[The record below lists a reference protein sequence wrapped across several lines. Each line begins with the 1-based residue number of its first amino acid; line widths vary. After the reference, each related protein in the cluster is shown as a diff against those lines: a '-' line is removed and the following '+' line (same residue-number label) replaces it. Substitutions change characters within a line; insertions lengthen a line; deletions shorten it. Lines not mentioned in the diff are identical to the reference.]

1 MRLIRLLIA
10 RLHLRMSLR
19 LAKLAAKELDRAHKQ

>member
-10 RLHLRMSLR
+10 RYKLGFERWRLSRHNNPSLT
-19 LAKLAAKELDRAHKQ
+19 LGP